1 MNGICRKMSL
11 VLLLIACLATSA
23 FAELP
28 SGNQFTIQAALASGR
43 PSLVDFGA
51 RSCVPCKK
59 MAPIL
64 EQLEKE
70 YRGRANVIFVDVW
83 KNNKIG
89 GNYRVQMIPTQ
100 IFFDAK
106 GKEAGRHIGFMDRG
120 PIIDTFKKLGVK

>member
-1 MNGICRKMSL
+1 MRWLLTVVC
-11 VLLLIACLATSA
+11 LLLLAGTA

-43 PSLVDFGA
+43 PTLVDFGA
-51 RSCVPCKK
+51 RSCIPCKK

-64 EQLEKE
+64 AQLEKE
-70 YRGRANVIFVDVW
+70 YRGRANVIFIDVW
-83 KNNKIG
+83 KDNKVAVP
-89 GNYRVQMIPTQ
+89 YRVQMIPTQ

-106 GKEAGRHIGFMDRG
+106 GKEAGRHIGFMDRQ

>member
-1 MNGICRKMSL
+1 MRWLLTVVCS
-11 VLLLIACLATSA
+11 LLLAGTA

-43 PSLVDFGA
+43 PTLVDFGA
-51 RSCVPCKK
+51 RSCIPCKK

-70 YRGRANVIFVDVW
+70 YRGRANVIFIDVW
-83 KNNKIG
+83 KDNKVAVP
-89 GNYRVQMIPTQ
+89 YRVQMIPTQ

-106 GKEAGRHIGFMDRG
+106 GKEAGRHIGFMDRQ

>member
-1 MNGICRKMSL
+1 MRLLVALIC
-11 VLLLIACLATSA
+11 LLTTTSA

-28 SGNQFTIQAALASGR
+28 SGNQFTIQAALASGH
-43 PSLVDFGA
+43 PTLVDFGA
-51 RSCVPCKK
+51 RSCIPCKK

-83 KNNKIG
+83 QDNKIG
-89 GNYRVQMIPTQ
+89 GQYRVQMIPTQ

-106 GKEAGRHIGFMDRG
+106 GKEAGRHMGFLDRQ
-120 PIIDTFKKLGVK
+120 PIMDTFKKLGVK

>member
-1 MNGICRKMSL
+1 MRLLVALIC
-11 VLLLIACLATSA
+11 LLTATSA
-23 FAELP
+23 SAELP
-28 SGNQFTIQAALASGR
+28 SGNQFTIQASLASGR
-43 PSLVDFGA
+43 PTLVDFGA
-51 RSCVPCKK
+51 RSCIPCKK

-83 KNNKIG
+83 QNNKIG
-89 GNYRVQMIPTQ
+89 GQYRVQMIPTQ

-106 GKEAGRHIGFMDRG
+106 GKESGRHIGFMDRQ

>member
-1 MNGICRKMSL
+1 MRAMIVLICLMLTS
-11 VLLLIACLATSA
+11 SA

-28 SGNQFTIQAALASGR
+28 TGNEVSIKAALASGR
-43 PSLVDFGA
+43 PTLVDFGA
-51 RSCVPCKK
+51 RSCIPCKK

-70 YRGRANVIFVDVW
+70 YWGRANVIFIDVW
-83 KNNKIG
+83 KDNKAG
-89 GNYRVQMIPTQ
+89 RPYGVQMIPTQ

-106 GKEAGRHIGFMDRG
+106 GKESGRHIGFLDRQ

>member
-1 MNGICRKMSL
+1 MRILLTLCC
-11 VLLLIACLATSA
+11 LLLLATSA

-43 PSLVDFGA
+43 PTIVDFGA
-51 RSCVPCKK
+51 RSCIPCKK

-83 KNNKIG
+83 QDNKIG
-89 GNYRVQMIPTQ
+89 GQYRVQMIPTQ

-106 GKEAGRHIGFMDRG
+106 GKESGRHMGFLDRQ
-120 PIIDTFKKLGVK
+120 PIIDTFTKLGVK

>member
-1 MNGICRKMSL
+1 MRIFMTLLC
-11 VLLLIACLATSA
+11 LLLTSSA

-28 SGNQFTIQAALASGR
+28 SGNQLTIQAALASGK
-43 PSLVDFGA
+43 PTIVDFGA
-51 RSCVPCKK
+51 RSCIPCKK

-70 YRGRANVIFVDVW
+70 YRGRANVIFIDVW
-83 KNNKIG
+83 QDNKIG

-100 IFFDAK
+100 IFFDAN
-106 GKEAGRHIGFMDRG
+106 GKESGRHIGFLDRL

>member
-1 MNGICRKMSL
+1 MRIILTL
-11 VLLLIACLATSA
+11 VCLLLASNA

-43 PSLVDFGA
+43 PTIVDFGA
-51 RSCVPCKK
+51 RSCIPCKK

-70 YRGRANVIFVDVW
+70 YKGRANVIFVDVW
-83 KNNKIG
+83 QDNKIG

-106 GKEAGRHIGFMDRG
+106 GKESGRHIGFMDRQ

>member
-1 MNGICRKMSL
+1 MRIVLTLLC
-11 VLLLIACLATSA
+11 LLLASNA

-43 PSLVDFGA
+43 PTLVDFGA
-51 RSCVPCKK
+51 RSCIPCKK

-70 YRGRANVIFVDVW
+70 YKGRANVIFVDVW
-83 KNNKIG
+83 QDNKIG

-106 GKEAGRHIGFMDRG
+106 GKESSRHIGFLDRQ

>member
-1 MNGICRKMSL
+1 MRIFMTLLC
-11 VLLLIACLATSA
+11 LLLASNA

-43 PSLVDFGA
+43 PTIVDFGA
-51 RSCVPCKK
+51 RSCIPCKK

-70 YRGRANVIFVDVW
+70 YKGRANVIFVDVW
-83 KNNKIG
+83 QNNKIG

-106 GKEAGRHIGFMDRG
+106 GKESGRHIGFMDRQ

>member
-1 MNGICRKMSL
+1 MRM
-11 VLLLIACLATSA
+11 VLALLCLLQASSA

-28 SGNQFTIQAALASGR
+28 SGNRLTIQAALASGR
-43 PSLVDFGA
+43 PTLVDFGA
-51 RSCVPCKK
+51 RSCIPCKK

-83 KNNKIG
+83 KDNKIG
-89 GNYRVQMIPTQ
+89 ASYRVQMIPTQ

-106 GKEAGRHIGFMDRG
+106 GKEAGRHIGFMDRQ
-120 PIIDTFKKLGVK
+120 PIIDTFKKLGVQ

>member
-1 MNGICRKMSL
+1 MRILLTLCC
-11 VLLLIACLATSA
+11 LLLLATSA

-43 PSLVDFGA
+43 PTLVDFGA
-51 RSCVPCKK
+51 RSCIPCKK

-83 KNNKIG
+83 QNNKIG
-89 GNYRVQMIPTQ
+89 GQYRVQMIPTQ

-106 GKEAGRHIGFMDRG
+106 GKESGRHIGFMDRQ